1 MKLLGA
7 LLALGGAAGFCIQR
21 RRYGLLPVQIAQALL
36 RDLTVLRCQI
46 CLRRASLPQILEE
59 SLTGGPGAQRL
70 WMPLSRTLQEQGERG
85 VPRCW
90 TEAVQTLP
98 PPLGSLLEPLG
109 PILPQGGRE
118 LEAAIE
124 ETREALR
131 AYVQA
136 ETVRQADRGRVTA
149 ALCLAGVCLAVLVF
163 I

>member
-1 MKLLGA
+1 
-7 LLALGGAAGFCIQR
+7 
-21 RRYGLLPVQIAQALL
+21 
-36 RDLTVLRCQI
+36 
-46 CLRRASLPQILEE
+46 
-59 SLTGGPGAQRL
+59 
-70 WMPLSRTLQEQGERG
+70 MPLSRTLQEQGERG
-85 VPRCW
+85 VSRCW
-90 TEAVQTLP
+90 TEAVRTLP

-131 AYVQA
+131 AFVQA